1 MVDEIILYY
10 YNMGI
15 SQSKDKPLN
24 ENLLLNSLL
33 TDILKRL
40 EIIED
45 KLWIIDEKLERINP
59 KSKQKVSVYSNQ

>member
-1 MVDEIILYY
+1 MVNEIILYY

-15 SQSKDKPLN
+15 SHSKEKPLN